1 MGIFSLSCNK
11 RKSSK
16 RSKGK
21 KKGGNRRRFG
31 SKKRVSRRRSRRVTR
46 RVTRRRKYGSNKRR
60 VNRRRSRRVSRR
72 VSRRRSFGKR
82 RRTRR
87 FSASPNL
94 NRIMGNYSPAEMNTF
109 QEYTG
114 AGTKQRAT
122 HFDNIPKGLRNNFY
136 I

>member
-31 SKKRVSRRRSRRVTR
+31 SKKRVSRRVT
-46 RVTRRRKYGSNKRR
+46 
-60 VNRRRSRRVSRR
+60 RR

-82 RRTRR
+82 HRTRR

-122 HFDNIPKGLRNNFY
+122 HFDNIPKSLRNNFY
-136 I
+136 V

>member
-31 SKKRVSRRRSRRVTR
+31 SKKRVSRRVTR

-60 VNRRRSRRVSRR
+60 VNRRSSRRVSRR

-82 RRTRR
+82 HRTRR

-122 HFDNIPKGLRNNFY
+122 HFDNIPKSLRNNFY
-136 I
+136 V